1 MPSSMPTTPVCVE
14 RGGSGLPFE
23 MKALPRIADGIFS
36 EPRPERERERERVNR
51 RREPI
56 GPTADGRWL

>member
-1 MPSSMPTTPVCVE
+1 MPSSMPTTPVCVK

-23 MKALPRIADGIFS
+23 MKALPRIADGIFN
-36 EPRPERERERERVNR
+36 EPRPERERERERVDR

-56 GPTADGRWL
+56 GPTTDGRWL

>member
-23 MKALPRIADGIFS
+23 MKALPRIADGIFN
-36 EPRPERERERERVNR
+36 EPRPERERERERVDR
-51 RREPI
+51 GCEPFSPI
-56 GPTADGRWL
+56 ADGRWL

>member
-23 MKALPRIADGIFS
+23 MKALPRIADGIFN
-36 EPRPERERERERVNR
+36 EPRPERERERER
-51 RREPI
+51 E
-56 GPTADGRWL
+56 

>member
-1 MPSSMPTTPVCVE
+1 MLSSMPTTPVCVE

-23 MKALPRIADGIFS
+23 MKALPRIADGIFN
-36 EPRPERERERERVNR
+36 EPRPERERVNR

>member
-36 EPRPERERERERVNR
+36 EPRPERERVNR

-56 GPTADGRWL
+56 GPAADGRWL